1 MLTPRDLAKVE
12 FKTAFRGY
20 NEQQVDE
27 FVKRVVSEYEAVYR
41 ENQEL
46 KKKIAEYEQQLEEAR
61 RTQRQIDEL
70 LEITREATQEAREA
84 AQKEAEALV
93 REARLAAAEEMQR
106 VRQQY
111 ADQMA
116 KLRELQR
123 QEAAIRRRTRAFL
136 ESLLAELDRHD
147 EDDEESGDRLL
158 AGLVEAAPGFDD
170 PPCQEEE

>member
-27 FVKRVVSEYEAVYR
+27 FVKRVIQEYEALYR

-46 KKKIAEYEQQLEEAR
+46 KEKIAEYEHELEEAR
-61 RTQRQIDEL
+61 RSQRQIDEL
-70 LEITREATQEAREA
+70 LEITREAVQQARET
-84 AQKEAEALV
+84 AQREAETLV
-93 REARLAAAEEMQR
+93 REGRLAAAEEMER

-111 ADQMA
+111 AEQVA

-147 EDDEESGDRLL
+147 EEDEESGDRLL

-170 PPCQEEE
+170 PPYAEED

>member
-170 PPCQEEE
+170 PPYQEEE